1 MSILKYYKVDSD
13 GKIKRL
19 RRECP
24 SPECGAG
31 IFVRFL
37 KSFYCHSS
45 HAKLL
50 VDGFP
55 QGSSILWQVP
65 IDLHLPTWHQ
75 TASHLK
81 CLCV

>member
-31 IFVRFL
+31 VFVRFL
-37 KSFYCHSS
+37 RS
-45 HAKLL
+45 H
-50 VDGFP
+50 F
-55 QGSSILWQVP
+55 
-65 IDLHLPTWHQ
+65 
-75 TASHLK
+75 TATPLMLSPW
-81 CLCV
+81 